1 MLKIAILYCKMKI
14 LLKEKKMRE
23 RVVITGMST
32 LNPLGS
38 DLDSSFKALVEGKSG
53 IAPITLFDCSDFDSK
68 IAGEVKNFNP
78 EDYMPIKQ
86 AKRMDRFVQLS
97 VAASTMLFPH
107 AKFEITDENAEDVGA
122 ILGVGLGG
130 LGTIETFHNKLLN
143 SGPSKVSPFYIPM
156 LISNMATGQI
166 SIFTG
171 AKNTNLVMTSA
182 CASATH
188 AIGYAA
194 SEIML
199 GRAKAII
206 TGGVES
212 TITPMGISGFT
223 ALKALST
230 QYNDQPELASRPFD
244 GKRDGFVMGEGAGL
258 LLLESLSSAK
268 ERGATIYAE
277 VAGFGASCDA
287 YHMTAPHESGSGMAQ
302 AMRAAVKDAGIKLE
316 DITCMNAHGTSTP
329 LNDRTET
336 KAIKDLFGDHAY
348 NIAISANKSQ
358 VGHLLG
364 AAGAVE
370 AIFSTMSLY
379 TGMVPG
385 TINNTNPDP
394 ECDLNYMSNGSKQL
408 NPEYVLSTSYG
419 FGGTN
424 AGLVLKK
431 YSE

>member
-1 MLKIAILYCKMKI
+1 
-14 LLKEKKMRE
+14 MRE

-32 LNPLGS
+32 LNPLGK
-38 DLDSSFKALVEGKSG
+38 DLDSSFKALLEGKSG
-53 IAPITLFDCSDFDSK
+53 IAPITLFDASEFDSK
-68 IAGEVKNFNP
+68 IAGEIKDFNP
-78 EDYMPIKQ
+78 EDYMPPKQ
-86 AKRMDRFVQLS
+86 AKRMDRFVQLA
-97 VAASTMLFPH
+97 VAASVGLLPH
-107 AKFEITDENAEDVGA
+107 AKLEITEENAEDIGV

-130 LGTIETFHNKLLN
+130 LGTIEVFHSKLVN

-156 LISNMATGQI
+156 LISNMAPGQI
-166 SIFTG
+166 AIFTG

-182 CASATH
+182 CASGTH

-194 SEIML
+194 AEIML

-212 TITPMGISGFT
+212 TITEMGVSGFT

-230 QYNDQPELASRPFD
+230 QNNDNPTKASRPFD
-244 GKRDGFVMGEGAGL
+244 GARDGFVMGEGAGL
-258 LLLESLSSAK
+258 LLVESLTSAK
-268 ERGATIYAE
+268 ERNATIYAE
-277 VAGFGASCDA
+277 VVGFGASCDA
-287 YHMTAPHESGSGMAQ
+287 YHMTAPHESGSGMMQ
-302 AMRAAVKDAGIKLE
+302 AMSNAIKDAGLKPT

-329 LNDRTET
+329 LNDKTET
-336 KAIKDLFGDHAY
+336 RAIKQLFGDHAK

-358 VGHLLG
+358 IGHLLG

-370 AIFSTMSLY
+370 GIFSAMTLY

-385 TINNTNPDP
+385 TINQENPDP
-394 ECDLNYMSNGSKQL
+394 ECDLNYMPNGSQKL
-408 NPEYVLSTSYG
+408 DPEYVLSTSYG

-424 AGLVLKK
+424 AALVFKK